1 MKSVSSPAAGGLVEA
16 LLKRQEERIQNP
28 RTLLGEFFQGT
39 VHENDLELVRTYF
52 ASSGDI
58 NPTNFFRSYNG
69 SCLTIESL
77 SHNKGYC
84 FFPEFPFGNNHKV
97 RMETSLS
104 MQEYLGRKVGR
115 EFTDHDGKISGF
127 SWRKS

>member
-1 MKSVSSPAAGGLVEA
+1 MISP
-16 LLKRQEERIQNP
+16 EERIQNP
-28 RTLLGEFFQGT
+28 RTLLGEFFQGRIQK
-39 VHENDLELVRTYF
+39 VDLELVKTYF
-52 ASSGDI
+52 ATSGNTDL
-58 NPTNFFRSYNG
+58 TGFVKTYNG
-69 SCLTIESL
+69 YCLTLESP
-77 SHNKGYC
+77 SQERGYC

-115 EFTDHDGKISGF
+115 EFTDYDGKISGF

>member
-39 VHENDLELVRTYF
+39 VQKNDLELVRTYF
-52 ASSGDI
+52 A
-58 NPTNFFRSYNG
+58 NPVNVDLKDFVKSYNG
-69 SCLTIESL
+69 RCLTIESL
-77 SHNKGYC
+77 SHNEGYC
-84 FFPEFPFGNNHKV
+84 FFPEFPFSNNHKV

-115 EFTDHDGKISGF
+115 EFTDYDGKISGF